1 MRRANPHVCISALFT
16 CVFLLTACGR
26 GGDGERQADNPE
38 ANLPVGD
45 CSDYPMTGVDC
56 ACLTHLVSERNPD
69 LAEALET
76 LSRSKRGG
84 VDTDTVDLNQTD
96 LDALMRITMDAHTA
110 CPADTQ

>member
-1 MRRANPHVCISALFT
+1 MTRAEMHLWIGTTLACCI
-16 CVFLLTACGR
+16 LLTACGR
-26 GGDGERQADNPE
+26 GGDAERQADNPE

-45 CSDYPMTGVDC
+45 CSDYPVTGVDC

-84 VDTDTVDLNQTD
+84 VGTDTVALNQTD
-96 LDALMRITMDAHTA
+96 LDALMRITMDAQTA